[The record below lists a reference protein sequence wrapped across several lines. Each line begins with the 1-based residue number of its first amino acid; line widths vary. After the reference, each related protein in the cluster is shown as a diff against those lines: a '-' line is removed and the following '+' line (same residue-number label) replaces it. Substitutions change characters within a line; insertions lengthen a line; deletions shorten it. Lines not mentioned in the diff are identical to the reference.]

1 MKQAHAAALIALLL
15 ISTASVA
22 QVGRSIHRDAPTERF
37 PGDPIQGGALK
48 EHRASPSRGHLPVAP
63 DDHSRINSESSS
75 GSSAGSSSGATQT
88 YRSSDI
94 DTSRMPPPAPAA
106 ELMVQSS
113 NGVSWLCGGIG
124 EREVTSMKHEARRY
138 DMMLTFAARNGAY
151 LADVNVTILGP
162 NGSQLVQTQCEGPIM
177 LLNVPGSGAYRI
189 RAEVEGHEVTQG
201 VQIQDGRGQHRHV
214 VMTWPASTAGMFS
227 GPASSGASDD
237 FDEDSSSPVVD

>member
-1 MKQAHAAALIALLL
+1 MKHPHAATLIALLL
-15 ISTASVA
+15 IATSSVA
-22 QVGRSIHRDAPTERF
+22 QVGRSVHRDTPSQHF
-37 PGDPIQGGALK
+37 PSDPIQGGALK
-48 EHRASPSRGHLPVAP
+48 EHRASPSRDNLPAAP
-63 DDHSRINSESSS
+63 LDHNGQSSGSSS
-75 GSSAGSSSGATQT
+75 GSSSGVAPT

-94 DTSRMPPPAPAA
+94 DTSRMPPATPAA

-189 RAEVEGHEVTQG
+189 RAEVDGHEVTQR

-227 GPASSGASDD
+227 GPTSSGASED